1 MSTRVSY
8 LYEIKM
14 KEIKLQLA
22 DKTMR
27 PVILL

>member
-14 KEIKLQLA
+14 KKIKLQLA
-22 DKTMR
+22 DITMR